1 MDISRKQDEV
11 HKYYKHIATLGSK
24 HRYSGVHLDPTINL
38 DEPNFIKPLMKKTNI
53 PLHAHLVG

>member
-11 HKYYKHIATLGSK
+11 HKYYK